1 MKLEKY
7 KKAIEDCTKSIELDD
22 KYVKAYYRRAQCY
35 EATEKLDECLA
46 DYNKILELDPSHKEA
61 QNATLRLPPLIEARN
76 EKLKAEMLGSS
87 GPWCH
92 VDRLRS
98 IVTPLS
104 RSPSKRWS
112 PSGKAALSLL
122 EEI

>member
-1 MKLEKY
+1 MDLKRTLPSL
-7 KKAIEDCTKSIELDD
+7 AQFCLCCLNTDCTLYPED
-22 KYVKAYYRRAQCY
+22 KYNLGEAYR
-35 EATEKLDECLA
+35 KLIGNTFA
-46 DYNKILELDPSHKEA
+46 
-61 QNATLRLPPLIEARN
+61 LRV
-76 EKLKAEMLGSS
+76 KLKLSSSSSSACGSGSS

>member
-1 MKLEKY
+1 MFDANFTVESLPY
-7 KKAIEDCTKSIELDD
+7 FISIEI
-22 KYVKAYYRRAQCY
+22 KNR
-35 EATEKLDECLA
+35 LA
-46 DYNKILELDPSHKEA
+46 GENTYTGVYSRHKGSSSSSA
-61 QNATLRLPPLIEARN
+61 CGS
-76 EKLKAEMLGSS
+76 GSS